1 MNRTTQLRRK
11 LTYLIVLVVMLIPL
25 YLLGQPAGGGGDGGG
40 RLAQMRD
47 AYGIAESDLG
57 EISPA
62 SETMKLASLG
72 MRGVAA
78 SLLWKKS
85 HEYRVTHE
93 WDRLK
98 ATLNNIALLQPHF
111 DKVWEFQAHNL
122 AYNVS
127 SEFDD
132 YRQRYE
138 MVREGTE
145 FLTKGVKQN
154 RKAPRLIWYTGW
166 FYGQKLGMSDE
177 KRQFRRLFA
186 DDDVVHEQLMEQG
199 IAVDSP
205 EARGPL
211 GKPDNWLVGRL
222 WLNTGYDLV
231 ESGIKIRRQT
241 PINFYET
248 GPKWRIKH
256 AEAIESEGI
265 LDDRAQNAWQM
276 ASQDWK
282 GLGNRSIPTTAS
294 FTIKL
299 GQLDELSRQR
309 QEKFAEIK
317 SIAPVAYAKAEK
329 EMIASADP
337 VTRDAIDTPEEER
350 TKLQQTI
357 VENSKGQSTPS
368 LDSVVGLASSDER
381 LQALQLVDDIKDL
394 DERILKTS
402 GYRKQINFEYWGTLA
417 LAEQEERT
425 VRARRLTFEAEK
437 ANADAELDKAIK
449 LYEEA
454 FVVWAEIFDDY
465 PILVIDD
472 SAEDLADSIRRY
484 SIATDS
490 DEIAEDF
497 PLKTFVELMG
507 QYGQVDP
514 KMYEEVRKTQQDKL
528 AARKRELAEQERLR
542 EEEAAKEESSKKE
555 ADSPAE
561 MKLEGASESEKDDE
575 EADSK
580 GDKPKDNKPKA
591 EGKPSADEK
600 SESKKSE
607 KSDEAVKED
616 SDTAEADME
625 KADTEKVDTEK
636 KDAAKKDV
644 DSEAS
649 DGKKEP
655 KAEADA
661 KEKVD
666 AKEASEQKK
675 PAKKK
680 DAESAKTESDS
691 AKKTAEKVVE
701 EVVAEPKD

>member
-1 MNRTTQLRRK
+1 MNRSTQLRRK
-11 LTYLIVLVVMLIPL
+11 LTYLIILVVMLIPL

-40 RLAQMRD
+40 KLAQMRD

-85 HEYRVTHE
+85 HDYRVSHE

-127 SEFDD
+127 TEFDD

-145 FLTKGVKQN
+145 FLTRGVKQN
-154 RKAPRLIWYTGW
+154 RKAPRLVWYTGW
-166 FYGQKLGMSDE
+166 FYGQKMGMSDE
-177 KRQFRRLFA
+177 KKQFRRLFA
-186 DDDVVHEQLMEQG
+186 DDDVLHEELLNQG

-205 EARGPL
+205 EARGPF

-222 WLNTGYDLV
+222 WLNSGYDLV

-256 AEAIESEGI
+256 AEAIEDEGV
-265 LDDRAQNAWQM
+265 LDDRAQNAWQI

-282 GLGNRSIPTTAS
+282 GLGNRSIPTTAT

-299 GQLDELSRQR
+299 GQINELVRQR
-309 QEKFAEIK
+309 ADKFSELE
-317 SIAPVAYAKAEK
+317 SIAPNAFAQAQNE
-329 EMIASADP
+329 ALQNADP
-337 VTRDAIDTPEEER
+337 IYRDALATPADKRSE
-350 TKLQQTI
+350 LQKTI
-357 VENSKGQSTPS
+357 VENSGGSVPPS
-368 LDSVVGLASSDER
+368 IDAIAAKAEPSER
-381 LQALQLVDDIKDL
+381 LRVLQLVDDIKDL
-394 DERILKTS
+394 DERILKTE
-402 GYRKQINFEYWGTLA
+402 GYRKQINYEYWETLS

-437 ANADAELDKAIK
+437 ANADAELDLAIK

-454 FVVWAEIFDDY
+454 FEVWAQIFDDY

-472 SAEDLADSIRRY
+472 TAEDLFDSLRRY
-484 SIATDS
+484 KIAVDS
-490 DEIAEDF
+490 DELPEDF

-507 QYGQVDP
+507 EYGQVDP
-514 KMYEEVRKTQQDKL
+514 DVYEKVRTTQQAKL
-528 AARKRELAEQERLR
+528 EARKQELADQEKQR
-542 EEEAAKEESSKKE
+542 EAEATDQPKSDKN
-555 ADSPAE
+555 
-561 MKLEGASESEKDDE
+561 
-575 EADSK
+575 DSK
-580 GDKPKDNKPKA
+580 PDQPD
-591 EGKPSADEK
+591 S
-600 SESKKSE
+600 
-607 KSDEAVKED
+607 KSD
-616 SDTAEADME
+616 DTKM
-625 KADTEKVDTEK
+625 KVD
-636 KDAAKKDV
+636 
-644 DSEAS
+644 
-649 DGKKEP
+649 EP
-655 KAEADA
+655 K
-661 KEKVD
+661 VD
-666 AKEASEQKK
+666 E
-675 PAKKK
+675 P
-680 DAESAKTESDS
+680 
-691 AKKTAEKVVE
+691 
-701 EVVAEPKD
+701 VAEVDGE

>member
-11 LTYLIVLVVMLIPL
+11 LTYLLVLVVMLIPL

-47 AYGIAESDLG
+47 AYDIAESDLG

-85 HEYRVTHE
+85 HDYRVTHE

-154 RKAPRLIWYTGW
+154 RKAPRLVWYTGW

-186 DDDVVHEQLMEQG
+186 EDEVLHEQLLSQG

-222 WLNTGYDLV
+222 WLNSGYDLV
-231 ESGIKIRRQT
+231 DTGIKIRRQT

-256 AEAIESEGI
+256 AEAIESEGV

-276 ASQDWK
+276 ASQDWR

-299 GQLDELSRQR
+299 GQLDELVRQR
-309 QEKFAEIK
+309 
-317 SIAPVAYAKAEK
+317 AEK
-329 EMIASADP
+329 IAEMRDLAPEAYERAEDKMIETLDP
-337 VTRDAIDTPEEER
+337 TVQDALLTPVEDR
-350 TKLQQTI
+350 SKLQQTI
-357 VENSKGQSTPS
+357 VENQGDVLVPNMD
-368 LDSVVGLASSDER
+368 LVASEAKAGER
-381 LQALQLVDDIKDL
+381 LKVLQLIEEIQDL

-402 GYRKQINFEYWGTLA
+402 GYRKQINFEYWETLA

-449 LYEEA
+449 LYEES
-454 FVVWAEIFDDY
+454 FEVWADIFDDY

-472 SAEDLADSIRRY
+472 SAQDLFDSIRRY
-484 SIATDS
+484 KIATDS
-490 DEIAEDF
+490 DEIADDF

-507 QYGQVDP
+507 EFGDVDP
-514 KMYEEVRKTQQDKL
+514 RMYEEVRKTQQDRL
-528 AARKRELAEQERLR
+528 EDRKRELAEEEKRR
-542 EEEAAKEESSKKE
+542 EAEAREAEAMKEEPK
-555 ADSPAE
+555 SPAVKNE
-561 MKLEGASESEKDDE
+561 AGSEDMKADDPSQEPKPAEGDDDE
-575 EADSK
+575 
-580 GDKPKDNKPKA
+580 NKPEPA
-591 EGKPSADEK
+591 E
-600 SESKKSE
+600 KKSE
-607 KSDEAVKED
+607 EV
-616 SDTAEADME
+616 
-625 KADTEKVDTEK
+625 
-636 KDAAKKDV
+636 
-644 DSEAS
+644 
-649 DGKKEP
+649 EP
-655 KAEADA
+655 
-661 KEKVD
+661 
-666 AKEASEQKK
+666 KK
-675 PAKKK
+675 PAEKPKP
-680 DAESAKTESDS
+680 DAEKNETEEP
-691 AKKTAEKVVE
+691 AKKEKSSAEEAVEEDVE
-701 EVVAEPKD
+701 EVSEAE

>member
-1 MNRTTQLRRK
+1 MNRSTQLRRK
-11 LTYLIVLVVMLIPL
+11 LTYLLVLVVMLIPL

-47 AYGIAESDLG
+47 TYDIAESDLG

-85 HEYRVTHE
+85 HDYRVTHE

-154 RKAPRLIWYTGW
+154 RKAPRLVWYTGW

-186 DDDVVHEQLMEQG
+186 DDEVLHEQLLEQG

-222 WLNTGYDLV
+222 WLNSGYELV
-231 ESGIKIRRQT
+231 DTGIKIRRQT

-256 AEAIESEGI
+256 AEAIEAEGV

-276 ASQDWK
+276 ASQDWRS
-282 GLGNRSIPTTAS
+282 LGNRSIPTTAS

-309 QEKFAEIK
+309 EEKLAEIRAA
-317 SIAPVAYAKAEK
+317 APDAYEQAEMK
-329 EMIASADP
+329 KIESLDP
-337 VTRDAIDTPEEER
+337 VVQDALLTPEEDR
-350 TKLQQTI
+350 TKSQQSIAENQGNSI
-357 VENSKGQSTPS
+357 VPDLEAIALEAK
-368 LDSVVGLASSDER
+368 SSER
-381 LQALQLVDDIKDL
+381 LVVLQLADAIKDL

-402 GYRKQINFEYWGTLA
+402 GYRKQINYTYWETLA

-425 VRARRLTFEAEK
+425 VRARRLTYEAEK
-437 ANADAELDKAIK
+437 ANADAELDKAIR
-449 LYEEA
+449 LYEES
-454 FVVWAEIFDDY
+454 FEVWAEIFDDY

-472 SAEDLADSIRRY
+472 SAQDLFDSIRRY
-484 SIATDS
+484 KVATDS
-490 DEIAEDF
+490 DEIADDF

-507 QYGQVDP
+507 QYGEVNAE
-514 KMYEEVRKTQQDKL
+514 MYGEVRKTQQAKL
-528 AARKRELAEQERLR
+528 EARKRELAEQEKLQEAEAMK
-542 EEEAAKEESSKKE
+542 EEESEDADTQPQEEKAAMEAEEAKASDE
-555 ADSPAE
+555 PADESNP
-561 MKLEGASESEKDDE
+561 KGGAPVEKDSE
-575 EADSK
+575 
-580 GDKPKDNKPKA
+580 
-591 EGKPSADEK
+591 PS
-600 SESKKSE
+600 
-607 KSDEAVKED
+607 KSDEPESKSD
-616 SDTAEADME
+616 SD
-625 KADTEKVDTEK
+625 
-636 KDAAKKDV
+636 
-644 DSEAS
+644 
-649 DGKKEP
+649 
-655 KAEADA
+655 
-661 KEKVD
+661 
-666 AKEASEQKK
+666 Q
-675 PAKKK
+675 
-680 DAESAKTESDS
+680 AESKDTESDKTDEVKAESDKTEEDKAEVGEELPVEKAAEELTES
-691 AKKTAEKVVE
+691 ADAE
-701 EVVAEPKD
+701 